1 MSSYAGFTQPPPY
14 QDRLLTESGRLSPTW
29 VNWFQNFYDTVKSL
43 DTQSYDFT
51 GLEVAP
57 TSGATVTETQDSLEP
72 PTAAVTIE
80 QLHDVGAF
88 DPSDGDKLIF
98 NGDTNKWE
106 KDSRSYLILDE

>member
-43 DTQSYDFT
+43 DTQSYDFS

-57 TSGATVTETQDSLEP
+57 TSGAT
-72 PTAAVTIE
+72 VTIE